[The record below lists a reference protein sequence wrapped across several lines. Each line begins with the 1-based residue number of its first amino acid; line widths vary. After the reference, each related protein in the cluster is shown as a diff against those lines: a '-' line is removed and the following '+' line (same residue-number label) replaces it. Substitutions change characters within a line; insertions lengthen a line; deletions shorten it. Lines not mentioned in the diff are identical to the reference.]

1 MHAANYNSRPQA
13 RKTDTAS
20 IPAITLEEHFLTTT
34 SAAKLGSGK
43 YSPLDA
49 LSGVTGRD
57 LRKGLIDVGSY
68 RLQSMD
74 EAKISHQVISH
85 GSLPIPPTP
94 SEAAAI
100 NNELYRTTK
109 ANPDRFVGF
118 ATLPM
123 NDPVEAGKELKRAVT
138 ELGFVGALV
147 DNHAQG
153 KFYDDHAY
161 WPIFEQAIELDVPI
175 YIHPAFP
182 QEIVAKAKYH
192 GNYDAFSASC
202 IGSWAYGWHSDIAVH
217 ILRLYASGFFDAH
230 PKIKLVIGHMGETLP
245 MMIGRIGQWNRGF
258 SGAKRTFEDV
268 WKKNIYVTT
277 SGFFDVPPLK
287 LLLDTLPADHIMYSV
302 DYPFGSNEQG
312 AKFLEQI
319 EKEGVFENYGGEEA
333 YRGFLRGNAE
343 KLLKLREKGISS

>member
-1 MHAANYNSRPQA
+1 MATCKLMHVSTRRSWTLLSEGGLGRRAFSYSAKAANYNSRPQA

-202 IGSWAYGWHSDIAVH
+202 IGSWAYGWHSDIA
-217 ILRLYASGFFDAH
+217 
-230 PKIKLVIGHMGETLP
+230 
-245 MMIGRIGQWNRGF
+245 
-258 SGAKRTFEDV
+258 
-268 WKKNIYVTT
+268 
-277 SGFFDVPPLK
+277 
-287 LLLDTLPADHIMYSV
+287 
-302 DYPFGSNEQG
+302 
-312 AKFLEQI
+312 
-319 EKEGVFENYGGEEA
+319 
-333 YRGFLRGNAE
+333 
-343 KLLKLREKGISS
+343 